1 MAVVSRWPDHGQ
13 RTPGAVATAP
23 DQGTGRPVRQG
34 EGVAVLA
41 GIMAVG
47 LLHGSWRG
55 ILTGASGA
63 PGRKPGL
70 QGLTGRKPRPVVR
83 GVPGHRGATEDQGSV
98 LLPDRGSRGP
108 LGGSL
113 ILGLILGQRPGGGVV
128 PRWPDHGRRTPG
140 AAATAPDRDTG
151 RAVRQ
156 GEGGGAVFGAMPLQ
170 RVRPHRGIVSFWPH
184 VQP

>member
-1 MAVVSRWPDHGQ
+1 MAAG
-13 RTPGAVATAP
+13 TPGAAATAP
-23 DQGTGRPVRQG
+23 DQGAGRAVRQG

-83 GVPGHRGATEDQGSV
+83 GVPGHRGAADDQGPV

-113 ILGLILGQRPGGGVV
+113 ALGLILGLCPGGGRAA
-128 PRWPDHGRRTPG
+128 PLAGSWPKDARSRRHGPG
-140 AAATAPDRDTG
+140 SGHRAG
-151 RAVRQ
+151 RPAR
-156 GEGGGAVFGAMPLQ
+156 
-170 RVRPHRGIVSFWPH
+170 
-184 VQP
+184 